1 MKKIKNLILIL
12 FALIFSRSL
21 FAEINTRWNMIGSPS
36 FYEGIFLINYEFE
49 VEEANVMALGLEGG
63 ILLTPYVG
71 MNASWIKCLQPE
83 SQKKYRLYFEAEL
96 HGGVNFWSTKYI
108 NPNGQEIRIRKST
121 PFISTD
127 VLLTFKPTPRGFYGG
142 IGPSVSFTTYQMDGK
157 REYLLNPALFIVL
170 GVKFTE
176 L

>member
-12 FALIFSRSL
+12 FALIFSRPL
-21 FAEINTRWNMIGSPS
+21 FAEINTRWNTIGGPS

-63 ILLTPYVG
+63 LLLTPYVG

-108 NPNGQEIRIRKST
+108 NPNGQETKIRKKT
-121 PFISTD
+121 PFISAD
-127 VLLTFKPTPRGFYGG
+127 ALLTFKPTPRGFYGG

-157 REYLLNPALFIVL
+157 REYLLNPALFIAL